1 MNTFLLL
8 KIKCRFAGLV
18 LLVSFLLAFSITAN
32 AQKVRAIK
40 VTAANAASYRDTLK
54 QVIFGSINFP
64 YSILPDAVI
73 TNVSSLQHY
82 PVFPYGNIIDPAGNL
97 DSIDQITVRAGDNQ
111 IDFPEPLQ
119 LYLFHPHNNNG
130 KLFIYHSG
138 HCAAIATTEDVVQN
152 NDGMAPGSI
161 IPGLVAQGYTVL
173 AVPMLN
179 YQQLAPNGYTCG
191 FNNHDAL
198 FTDGHYANP
207 LFPFFKPLIAA
218 LNFLGRSN
226 YNDIYMCGLSGG
238 GWATSIYPAIDSSI
252 SMSFPVAGSWP
263 LAVRN
268 VFYTGGDLEQYY
280 PALFRDKLDYHEIYT
295 LACLAP
301 ARKMLQ
307 INNRYDN
314 CCFAGATPHIYYV
327 DSVKKALEGSN
338 GTFKFYLDETEANH
352 TVSER
357 ALAVM
362 LRFINNENAF
372 LQNNLPDSLAGGS
385 NYFYDIRNNFSLN
398 VTPDNS
404 TLQYSLLKAPGWLSI
419 NTATGVLNGVVPPT
433 GIIAK
438 PDTISFK
445 VEDASGRFVVHNYIL
460 NKKRDAPYFFTMFN
474 DSTTIYFLPQ
484 FSQSIQSV
492 NPSIISSFYFNNPSL
507 SVLSISVQNNSVIK
521 LKLNNVPGATD
532 SIAYNGFSQV
542 GAITYNNGLK
552 QENFGLTTIQLNAV
566 KQQYAVAGMIR
577 FNTDTNKFEYF
588 NGAAWINLN

>member
-1 MNTFLLL
+1 MNTFLHL
-8 KIKCRFAGLV
+8 KKKCRFAGLA
-18 LLVSFLLAFSITAN
+18 LLVGLLVALSIKADG
-32 AQKVRAIK
+32 QKVRAIK
-40 VTAANAASYRDTLK
+40 VTPANAASYRDTLK
-54 QVIFGSINFP
+54 QVIFGSVNFP
-64 YSILPDAVI
+64 YSIFPDEVI
-73 TNVSSLQHY
+73 TNVTSLQYY
-82 PVFPYGNIIDPAGNL
+82 PVFPYSNIIYPAGNL
-97 DSIDQITVRAGDNQ
+97 DSIDQITVRAGEDL

-119 LYLFHPHNNNG
+119 LYLFHPHNSNG

-138 HCAAIATTEDVVQN
+138 HCAAIATIEDVVQN
-152 NDGMAPGSI
+152 NDGLAPGSI
-161 IPGLVAQGYTVL
+161 IPGLVAEGYTVL

-179 YQQLAPNGYTCG
+179 YQQIAPLGYTCG

-207 LFPFFKPLIAA
+207 LYPFFKPLIAA

-238 GWATSIYPAIDSSI
+238 GWVASIYPAIDSSI
-252 SMSFPVAGSWP
+252 SISFPVAGSWP
-263 LAVRN
+263 LPVRS
-268 VFYTGGDLEQYY
+268 VYYTGGDLEQYY
-280 PALFRDKLDYHEIYT
+280 PPLFRDMLDYHEIYT

-314 CCFAGATPHIYYV
+314 CCFAGETPHIYYV

-357 ALAVM
+357 SLAVM
-362 LRFINNENAF
+362 LKFINDENAF
-372 LQNNLPDSLAGGS
+372 LQNNLPDSLAGNAS
-385 NYFYDIRNNFSLN
+385 YFYNIRNNFSLN
-398 VTPDNS
+398 TAPDNS
-404 TLQYSLLKAPGWLSI
+404 TLQYSLLKAPGWLSL
-419 NTATGVLNGVVPPT
+419 NATTGELNGVVPST

-445 VEDASGRFVVHNYIL
+445 VEDSSGRFVVHNYIL
-460 NKKRDAPYFFTMFN
+460 NKKRDAPYFFIMFN
-474 DSTTIYFLPQ
+474 DSTSIYFLPQ

-492 NPSIISSFYFNNPSL
+492 DPSIGSSFYFNNPSL
-507 SVLSISVQNNSVIK
+507 SVIAISVENNSVIK
-521 LKLNNVPGATD
+521 LKLNNVPAATD
-532 SIAYNGFSQV
+532 SIAYNGFSQP

-552 QENFGLTTIQLNAV
+552 QENFGLTEIKTNVV
-566 KQQYAVAGMIR
+566 KQLYAVAGMIR

-588 NGAAWINLN
+588 NGVGWINLN